1 MKMKKIIIQIFVL
14 SFLAVSCSDDYL
26 ETNPTNQVTD
36 LEIFQTVDG
45 LEIVLDGILRDMR
58 SHHAESPAKMHS
70 WFGVKSADLVSDLM
84 GEDMVIETITW
95 FGYDYRFEDHGAKG
109 YRSVYNW
116 TLFYRMIHNLN
127 EIINHVDEVNTEDE
141 AQRKQLKAQALAL
154 RAWSYFQLIQL
165 YQSTYAGNEDAPG
178 VPLYTEATIT
188 GNPRSPVAEIYRQI
202 TTDLN
207 DAIELFE
214 ESNLARRHI
223 SHLNVN
229 VAKGIY
235 ARVALVMEDWELAAE
250 MASGAREG
258 YPVMTAEEYSKG
270 FDDYTQ
276 QNWIWG
282 LEVNAEQS
290 TTFASWVSHVDW
302 SVGGYAGFGYSR
314 KSFSKK
320 LFNMIPEG
328 DVRKSLVDTAF
339 IPGLFRPNKFSA
351 GGDKGFNA
359 DLVMMRPEEMLLI
372 EAEALVRMNEDG
384 SSQALLKQLRDHRMP
399 EPVVVNATGVQLLEE
414 ILLERRIELWGE
426 GFSLTDI
433 KRLKRG
439 IDRTNSNH
447 KPALAKVM
455 VLEAG
460 SPLFNF
466 QIPQQEIDS
475 NPYINEADQ
484 NP

>member
-1 MKMKKIIIQIFVL
+1 MKMKKILLYIGVL
-14 SFLAVSCSDDYL
+14 SFFAVSCKDSYL
-26 ETNPTNQVTD
+26 ETNPTNQVINPVILT
-36 LEIFQTVDG
+36 TVDG
-45 LEIVLDGILRDMR
+45 LQTIFDGVLRDMR
-58 SHHAESPAKMHS
+58 YQHSSMHS
-70 WFGVKSADLVSDLM
+70 QFGVKSADLVSDLM
-84 GEDMVIETITW
+84 GEDMVVETINW
-95 FGYDYRFEDHGAKG
+95 FGPDYQFEDHGAKG
-109 YRSVYNW
+109 YRSAYNW
-116 TLFYRMIHNLN
+116 TLFYRMIYNLT
-127 EIINHVDEVNTEDE
+127 EIINHIDDAETESE
-141 AQRKQLKAQALAL
+141 PQRKHLKAQALAL

-165 YQSTYAGNEDAPG
+165 YQFTYIGNEDAPG
-178 VPLYTEATIT
+178 IPVYTEATIT
-188 GNPRSPVAEIYRQI
+188 GNPRSSVSEVYRQI
-202 TTDLN
+202 TADL
-207 DAIELFE
+207 DEAVLLFD
-214 ESNLARRHI
+214 ESDLTRRHI
-223 SHLNVN
+223 SNLNIN

-235 ARVALVMEDWELAAE
+235 ARVALVMGEWELAAE

-258 YPVMTAEEYSKG
+258 YTVMTLEEYSTG

-302 SVGGYAGFGYSR
+302 SVGGYAGTGRIR
-314 KSFSKK
+314 KSVSSK
-320 LFNMIPEG
+320 LYNLMTDG
-328 DVRKSLVDTAF
+328 DVRKELIDTTF

-372 EAEALVRMNEDG
+372 EAEALARLNQDDNA
-384 SSQALLKQLRDHRMP
+384 SALLKQLRDQRMP
-399 EPVVVNATGVQLLEE
+399 EPVVVNSTGEQLLEE

-426 GFSLTDI
+426 GFGLTDI
-433 KRLKRG
+433 KRLKQG

-447 KPALAKVM
+447 KPALARIM

-475 NPYINEADQ
+475 NPNINEADQ